1 MSNPFED
8 KTFIQIMKGIMDF
21 SGQNKNAI
29 CSAMGL
35 VDKEKDPVPY
45 YTLDCALCYLTYMEI
60 KEKHPELRGVLKKL
74 VERTRKNLV
83 IMEEVN
89 NGS

>member
-1 MSNPFED
+1 
-8 KTFIQIMKGIMDF
+8 
-21 SGQNKNAI
+21 
-29 CSAMGL
+29 L

-74 VERTRKNLV
+74 VERTQKNLV
-83 IMEEVN
+83 IMEE
-89 NGS
+89 GR